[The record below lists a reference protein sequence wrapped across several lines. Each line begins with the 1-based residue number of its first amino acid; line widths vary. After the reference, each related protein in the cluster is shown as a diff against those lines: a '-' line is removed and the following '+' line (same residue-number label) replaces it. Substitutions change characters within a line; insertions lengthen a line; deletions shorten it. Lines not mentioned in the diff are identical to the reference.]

1 MRGTL
6 LDLMNELGH
15 HAQLNLL
22 PRAKMVLRNRLF
34 AVVLLSGLCAVNA
47 GAQRTEPSGV
57 RAFSIEAA
65 GGTIGSLAG
74 VVTGLAIARID
85 RCGDEDLSC
94 NLSALAVG
102 AIAGTIGAT
111 AGTVIAGRM
120 NETRPSPIGAFAGA
134 VAGAFAGVGAI
145 HLLTEE
151 ANVRLNRPVVLVVF
165 SLAQGLLTAA
175 GSRIGASI
183 GR

>member
-1 MRGTL
+1 MKT
-6 LDLMNELGH
+6 
-15 HAQLNLL
+15 
-22 PRAKMVLRNRLF
+22 RLI
-34 AVVLLSGLCAVNA
+34 VVILLSFACAGNA
-47 GAQRTEPSGV
+47 GAQRTEPSGI

-65 GGTIGSLAG
+65 GGTAGSLAG

-85 RCGDEDLSC
+85 RCGDEELSC

-111 AGTVIAGRM
+111 AGTVIAGRA
-120 NETRPSPIGAFAGA
+120 NDTRPSTIGAFAGA

-151 ANVRLNRPVVLVVF
+151 ANVRLNRPGVLVVF
-165 SLAQGLLTAA
+165 SLAQGILTAA
-175 GSRIGASI
+175 GSRLGASLQ
-183 GR
+183 R

>member
-1 MRGTL
+1 MLPDVLNR
-6 LDLMNELGH
+6 LGH

-22 PRAKMVLRNRLF
+22 SRAN
-34 AVVLLSGLCAVNA
+34 VVLSHRLLAGILLSVGCALNA
-47 GAQRTEPSGV
+47 GAQRAEPSGV
-57 RAFSIEAA
+57 RAFAIEAA
-65 GGTIGSLAG
+65 GGTVGSFAG
-74 VVTGLAIARID
+74 VVIGLAIARID
-85 RCGDEDLSC
+85 RCGDEALSC

-102 AIAGTIGAT
+102 AIAGTIVAT
-111 AGTVIAGRM
+111 AGTVIAGRL

-134 VAGAFAGVGAI
+134 VAGAFAGAGAV

-165 SLAQGLLTAA
+165 SVAQGVLTAA

>member
-6 LDLMNELGH
+6 LNVMNEAGH
-15 HAQLNLL
+15 QAQLNLL
-22 PRAKMVLRNRLF
+22 ARVNVLIRTSLF
-34 AVVLLSGLCAVNA
+34 AVLLSVVCAVNA
-47 GAQRTEPSGV
+47 EAQRTEPSGV
-57 RAFSIEAA
+57 RAFSIEAT

-74 VVTGLAIARID
+74 IATGLAIARID
-85 RCGDEDLSC
+85 RCGAEELSC

-120 NETRPSPIGAFAGA
+120 NDTRPSPIGAFAGA
-134 VAGAFAGVGAI
+134 VAGAFAGVGVI

-165 SLAQGLLTAA
+165 LW
-175 GSRIGASI
+175 R
-183 GR
+183 RVY

>member
-6 LDLMNELGH
+6 LDLMNEVGH

-22 PRAKMVLRNRLF
+22 SRANMVLRNRLF
-34 AVVLLSGLCAVNA
+34 AGVLLWVLCAVTA
-47 GAQRTEPSGV
+47 GAERAEPSGA
-57 RAFSIEAA
+57 RSFSIEAA
-65 GGTIGSLAG
+65 GGTVGSLAG
-74 VVTGLAIARID
+74 VVTGLGIARTD
-85 RCGDEDLSC
+85 RCGDEGLSG
-94 NLSALAVG
+94 NFAA
-102 AIAGTIGAT
+102 
-111 AGTVIAGRM
+111 IAGRM

-145 HLLTEE
+145 HLLTEK

-183 GR
+183 AR

>member
-1 MRGTL
+1 M
-6 LDLMNELGH
+6 
-15 HAQLNLL
+15 
-22 PRAKMVLRNRLF
+22 RNRLI
-34 AVVLLSGLCAVNA
+34 AGVLLSVASAVNA
-47 GAQRTEPSGV
+47 GAQRTEPSGI

-74 VVTGLAIARID
+74 VVTGLALARID
-85 RCGDEDLSC
+85 RCGDEELSC

-111 AGTVIAGRM
+111 AGTVIAGRT

-165 SLAQGLLTAA
+165 SVAQGLLTAA
-175 GSRIGASI
+175 GSRLGASI

>member
-1 MRGTL
+1 MFAGVFL
-6 LDLMNELGH
+6 LV
-15 HAQLNLL
+15 A
-22 PRAKMVLRNRLF
+22 
-34 AVVLLSGLCAVNA
+34 CAVSA
-47 GAQRTEPSGV
+47 GAQRAEPSGV

-65 GGTIGSLAG
+65 GGTVGSFAG

-85 RCGDEDLSC
+85 RCGNEDLSC

-120 NETRPSPIGAFAGA
+120 NETQPSPIGAFAGA
-134 VAGAFAGVGAI
+134 VAGAFAGAGAI

-165 SLAQGLLTAA
+165 SVAQGVLCAA